1 MPIVPVNSMV
11 RAADELGSIPLRPG
25 ENLYLR
31 DVARIEDGTD
41 IPTGHTLVGATKG
54 VFMLVTKRADAS
66 TLAVVN
72 EVKAALP
79 RMRAALPDDIDLRLE
94 FDQSPYV
101 TRAVESVAEEGV
113 SARFLPE

>member
-79 RMRAALPDDIDLRLE
+79 RMPPPCRTTSTCASNSTSRPTSPARWRASPKKALL
-94 FDQSPYV
+94 
-101 TRAVESVAEEGV
+101 
-113 SARFLPE
+113 ARFLPE